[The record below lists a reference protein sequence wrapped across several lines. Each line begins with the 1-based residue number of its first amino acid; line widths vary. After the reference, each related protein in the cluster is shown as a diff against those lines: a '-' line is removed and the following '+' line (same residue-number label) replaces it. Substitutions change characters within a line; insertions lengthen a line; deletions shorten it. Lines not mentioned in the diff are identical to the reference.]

1 MSRGQQKIIA
11 IILHLIQRELI
22 KSKTEL
28 EPIVLMDD
36 ISSELDNDN
45 CNLMLK
51 YLLENSIQTIMTSI
65 ENTRFINEKDII
77 MFHVEQKGDKSN
89 VR

>member
-1 MSRGQQKIIA
+1 
-11 IILHLIQRELI
+11 
-22 KSKTEL
+22 
-28 EPIVLMDD
+28 MDD

-51 YLLENSIQTIMTSI
+51 YLLDNSIQTIMTSI

-77 MFHVEQKGDKSN
+77 MFHVEQKGD
-89 VR
+89 